1 MDEEILLTDQHIKEY
16 RLIDGKQ
23 VPVIKCPTKITYRN
37 KITGELYESAAEAN
51 ADVANPNTPTKQE
64 HIAQDLAITVAN
76 LSLFGKTK

>member
-1 MDEEILLTDQHIKEY
+1 MDEEILITDQHVQEY
-16 RLIDGKQ
+16 RTIDGKQ

-37 KITGELYESAAEAN
+37 KITGEVYGSAAEAN

-64 HIAQDLAITVAN
+64 HIAQDVAITVAH

>member
-1 MDEEILLTDQHIKEY
+1 MSDEILLTDQHIIEY
-16 RLIDGKQ
+16 RIIDGKE

-37 KITGELYESAAEAN
+37 KVTGEVYESAAEAN

-64 HIAQDLAITVAN
+64 DIAQDVAITVAH

>member
-16 RLIDGKQ
+16 RTIDGKQ

-37 KITGELYESAAEAN
+37 KVTGEVYESAAEAN
-51 ADVANPNTPTKQE
+51 ADVANPNTLTKQE
-64 HIAQDLAITVAN
+64 HIAQGLAITVAN

>member
-16 RLIDGKQ
+16 RLIDGKK

-51 ADVANPNTPTKQE
+51 ADVANPNTTTQQE
-64 HIAQDLAITVAN
+64 HIAQDVAITVAN

>member
-16 RLIDGKQ
+16 RTIDGKQ

-37 KITGELYESAAEAN
+37 KVTGEIYESAAEAN

-64 HIAQDLAITVAN
+64 HIAQDIAITVAN

>member
-1 MDEEILLTDQHIKEY
+1 MSDDLILTDQYIKEY
-16 RLIDGKQ
+16 RIIDGKE

-37 KITGELYESAAEAN
+37 IKTNEIYNSQAEAN

-64 HIAQDLAITVAN
+64 DIAQDVAVTVAH

>member
-37 KITGELYESAAEAN
+37 KVTGELYESAAEAN

>member
-1 MDEEILLTDQHIKEY
+1 MDDEVILTDQHIKEY
-16 RLIDGKQ
+16 RTIDGKQ

>member
-37 KITGELYESAAEAN
+37 KVTGEVYESAAEAN
-51 ADVANPNTPTKQE
+51 ADVA
-64 HIAQDLAITVAN
+64 
-76 LSLFGKTK
+76 

>member
-1 MDEEILLTDQHIKEY
+1 MDDEVILTDQHIKEY
-16 RLIDGKQ
+16 RTLDGKQ

-37 KITGELYESAAEAN
+37 KITGEVYESAAEAN

>member
-16 RLIDGKQ
+16 RTIDGKQ

-37 KITGELYESAAEAN
+37 KVTGEIYESAAEAN

>member
-1 MDEEILLTDQHIKEY
+1 MDEEILITDQHVQEY
-16 RLIDGKQ
+16 RTIDGKQ

-37 KITGELYESAAEAN
+37 KITGEVYESAAEAN

-64 HIAQDLAITVAN
+64 HIAQDVAITVAH

>member
-1 MDEEILLTDQHIKEY
+1 MDEEIILTDQHIQEY

-23 VPVIKCPTKITYRN
+23 VPVIKCPTKVTYRN
-37 KITGELYESAAEAN
+37 KVTGEVYESAAEAN

-64 HIAQDLAITVAN
+64 HVAQDVAITVAH

>member
-37 KITGELYESAAEAN
+37 KITGEVYESAAEAN

>member
-1 MDEEILLTDQHIKEY
+1 MSDEVVLTDQYIKEY
-16 RLIDGKQ
+16 RIIDGKE
-23 VPVIKCPTKITYRN
+23 VPVIKCPTKVTYRN
-37 KITGELYESAAEAN
+37 KVTGEVYESAAEAN

>member
-1 MDEEILLTDQHIKEY
+1 MDEEIKLTDQHIKEY
-16 RLIDGKQ
+16 RIIDGKEI
-23 VPVIKCPTKITYRN
+23 PVIKCPTKVTYRN
-37 KITGELYESAAEAN
+37 KVTGELYESAAEAN

>member
-1 MDEEILLTDQHIKEY
+1 MDEKILLTDQHIKEY
-16 RLIDGKQ
+16 RTIDGKQ

-37 KITGELYESAAEAN
+37 KVTGEIYESAAEAN

-64 HIAQDLAITVAN
+64 HIAQDIAITVAN